1 MVYSEMLN
9 IAFRKTTTTSV
20 SAVTVS
26 GIVRRS
32 SSCRSS
38 CSILADGCGGE
49 ILGTD
54 AIHDHRYSSSA
65 YTSTSSQQ
73 RIRRLSS
80 SSTASTSVTTTT
92 TPPSQVKC
100 PTETTRPPSS
110 RSLSS
115 NAAVWEEETEEG
127 EDGDDIDIDND
138 DGVPAYRMV
147 DGISTVLVTPSH
159 NQQPKITT
167 TPSKRPRL
175 EALRKRLQS
184 ETTMSRPTDFATAA
198 TAATTKSASK
208 TNTARTRSSSS
219 LKDEEEDED
228 QETNIEQLIRDLEQL
243 PVPVEP
249 LTDRFGRHHSY
260 LRISLAERCNL
271 RCLYCMPE
279 DGVPLQPS
287 EKLLSND
294 EVLQLAT
301 SFHTQGVNKIRLTG
315 GEPLL
320 RKDLVGLVSNL
331 NRNLDLEQI
340 GMTTNGVTLSKHLP
354 DLVDAG
360 LTHVNISLDSLD
372 ADKFARLTRRPASYH
387 DRVMEAIEDCAKYL
401 PHSTKINCVVM
412 PDNVDELQAFS
423 ELTRSLPIDVRFIE
437 YMPFN
442 DNQWQTGGFVSYE
455 QMQERI
461 DGLERIQDG
470 PNDTTKWWRLPSS
483 PSSPFSPSSA
493 PTLSTIS
500 TGRTPTTGLP
510 MGRIGFITSMSE
522 HFCGTCNRLR
532 LTADGQLKV
541 CLFGKTEV
549 SLRDLMRQG
558 GSEELLHKVIHYAV
572 QRKHFKLG
580 GHKDME
586 DLQAHS
592 AENRP
597 MTLIGG

>member
-127 EDGDDIDIDND
+127 GDTDND
-138 DGVPAYRMV
+138 DVAAHKMV
-147 DGISTVLVTPSH
+147 DDISNVFVTSH
-159 NQQPKITT
+159 QQPKFT

-184 ETTMSRPTDFATAA
+184 ETTMSHPTDFATTAANANA
-198 TAATTKSASK
+198 TATTAKSASK
-208 TNTARTRSSSS
+208 TNTARTALSSPKED
-219 LKDEEEDED
+219 KDEEEG

-243 PVPVEP
+243 PVPSEP

-287 EKLLSND
+287 QKLLSND

-320 RKDLVGLVSNL
+320 RKDLVSLVSNL
-331 NRNLDLEQI
+331 NRDLDLEQI

-354 DLVDAG
+354 GLVDAG

-401 PHSTKINCVVM
+401 PYSTKINCVVM

-442 DNQWQTGGFVSYE
+442 DNQWQTGGFVSYR

-483 PSSPFSPSSA
+483 SPSSSTPSSA
-493 PTLSTIS
+493 PTIS
-500 TGRTPTTGLP
+500 TGTAGRTPTTGLP

-549 SLRDLMRQG
+549 SLRDLMRRG
-558 GSEELLHKVIHYAV
+558 GSEELLQKVIHYAV